1 MIAADLAPG
10 QRFTLDGVTY
20 VRLDGDEID
29 SQVPAHEPGVPCS
42 RVYVDAGAEVSL

>member
-10 QRFTLDGVTY
+10 QHFVLDGTEY

-29 SQVPAHEPGVPCS
+29 GQVPAHEPGVPCS
-42 RVYVDAGAEVSL
+42 RVYVDAGAEVAS